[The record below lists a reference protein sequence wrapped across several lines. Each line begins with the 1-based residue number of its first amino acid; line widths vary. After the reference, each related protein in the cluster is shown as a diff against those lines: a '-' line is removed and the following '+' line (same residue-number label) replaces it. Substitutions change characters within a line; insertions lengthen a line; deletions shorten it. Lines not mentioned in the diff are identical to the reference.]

1 MRVGHAP
8 TGRSSPAAR
17 HDEQALRII
26 TVVTDVKSIVI
37 ADSAE
42 VLEPIENRLTSVGLK
57 PDRMIGVSFLPPEPL
72 PHDLIF
78 FAFSADR
85 EELKTLLGRVKDK
98 AQLVAIVPQGTDL
111 ATMAFLIADHR
122 CNHVV
127 QSDDEAGLGRLTTTA
142 EKLLSGD
149 IFGIE
154 KYMPDAEEVNYYRL
168 TNYRGRSEAIDRIV
182 AFAEAS
188 KVRRQVRS
196 TIAQV
201 CEELLMNALYN
212 APVDD
217 FGRPMFANVTP
228 KDRLDLDSPRPVS
241 IRYGVSK
248 THFGIAV
255 RDRFGTLTKE
265 TVLRYIHKC
274 LHSRQQIDGKTLGA
288 GLGLYLVASR
298 AREYVINI
306 APGVATEAIAIFAK
320 RGGATRSPGTFSVYV
335 HPGSPEDPDV
345 AS

>member
-1 MRVGHAP
+1 ME
-8 TGRSSPAAR
+8 T
-17 HDEQALRII
+17 E
-26 TVVTDVKSIVI
+26 VKSIVI
-37 ADSAE
+37 AESAE
-42 VLEPIENRLTSVGLK
+42 VLGPIEQRLNGLGLR
-57 PDRMIGVSFLPPEPL
+57 PDRMIGVSFLPPDSL

-85 EELKTLLGRVKDK
+85 GEMKTLLARVRDR
-98 AQLVAIVPQGTDL
+98 AQLVALVPPTTDL
-111 ATMAFLIADHR
+111 ATMAFLIADRR
-122 CNHVV
+122 CNHVL
-127 QSDDEAGLGRLTTTA
+127 QSDDDLGLDRLATTA
-142 EKLLSGD
+142 GKLLSGD

-154 KYMPDAEEVNYYRL
+154 KHVPQAEEVKYFRL
-168 TNYRGRSEAIDRIV
+168 TNYHGRSEAIDRIV

-188 KVRRQVRS
+188 KVRRTVRT

-212 APVDD
+212 APVDE
-217 FGRPMFANVTP
+217 FGRSLFANVTP

-241 IRYGVSK
+241 IRYVSSK
-248 THFGIAV
+248 THFGVAV

-306 APGVATEAIAIFAK
+306 APGVATEAIAVFSK
-320 RGGATRSPGTFSVYV
+320 RGGGMRSPGTLGVYV
-335 HPGSPEDPDV
+335 HPGAPVEAVS
-345 AS
+345 AA

>member
-1 MRVGHAP
+1 
-8 TGRSSPAAR
+8 
-17 HDEQALRII
+17 
-26 TVVTDVKSIVI
+26 VVSEVKSIVI

-42 VLEPIENRLTSVGLK
+42 VLEPIEKCLIGLGLK
-57 PDRMIGVSFLPPEPL
+57 PDRMIGVSFLPPDPL

-85 EELKTLLGRVKDK
+85 GEQKTLLKKIRDQ
-98 AQLVAIVPQGTDL
+98 AQLVALVPPGTDL

-122 CNHVV
+122 CNHVL
-127 QSDDEAGLGRLTTTA
+127 QADDDQGLDRLATTA
-142 EKLLSGD
+142 GKLLSGD

-154 KYMPDAEEVNYYRL
+154 KHVPQAEEVNYFRL
-168 TNYRGRSEAIDRIV
+168 TNYQGRSEAIDRIV
-182 AFAEAS
+182 AIAEAS
-188 KVRRQVRS
+188 KVRRQVRT

-212 APVDD
+212 APVDEY
-217 FGRPMFANVTP
+217 GRSLFANVTP

-241 IRYGVSK
+241 IRYVNSK
-248 THFGIAV
+248 THFGVAV

-306 APGVATEAIAIFAK
+306 APGVATEAIAVFSK
-320 RGGATRSPGTFSVYV
+320 RGGAMRSPGTLGVFV
-335 HPGSPEDPDV
+335 HPGAPAEAVS
-345 AS
+345 AA

>member
-1 MRVGHAP
+1 MVN
-8 TGRSSPAAR
+8 
-17 HDEQALRII
+17 E
-26 TVVTDVKSIVI
+26 VKSIVI

-42 VLEPIENRLTSVGLK
+42 VLEPIESCLHRLGLK
-57 PDRMIGVSFLPPEPL
+57 PDRMIGVSFLPPDPL

-85 EELKTLLGRVKDK
+85 GELKTLLSKVRDR
-98 AQLVAIVPQGTDL
+98 AQLVALVPPGTDL
-111 ATMAFLIADHR
+111 ATMAFLLADPR
-122 CNHVV
+122 CNHVL
-127 QSDDEAGLGRLTTTA
+127 QSDDEQGLDRLATTA
-142 EKLLSGD
+142 NKLLSGD

-154 KYMPDAEEVNYYRL
+154 KHVPNAEEVRYFRL
-168 TNYRGRSEAIDRIV
+168 VNYRGRSEAIDRIV
-182 AFAEAS
+182 AYAEAS
-188 KVRRQVRS
+188 KVRRTIRS

-212 APVDD
+212 APVDEY
-217 FGRPMFANVTP
+217 GRSLFANVTP

-241 IRYGVSK
+241 IRYVNSQ
-248 THFGIAV
+248 THFGVAV

-265 TVLRYIHKC
+265 TVLRYVHKC

-306 APGVATEAIAIFAK
+306 APGVATEAIAVFAK
-320 RGGATRSPGTFSVYV
+320 KAAATRSPGTLGVYV
-335 HPGSPEDPDV
+335 HPGAPVEAVS
-345 AS
+345 AA